1 MDTTTSTTALL
12 GPVESPQW
20 HRVAGLRPHLRTH
33 VRVQRRRTGGEVWYL
48 LIDPDTGRFH
58 RLNRPAYEWVGRLD
72 GQHDVDSLWRHVHAR
87 LGEQA
92 PTQAEV
98 MRLLAQL
105 SEAELVTVD
114 ALPELE
120 LLLRHRRRKELRRKL
135 AVANPLSFKVP
146 LFDPTPL
153 LNALLPLARPVF
165 TGWGL
170 LVWLALIVAGL
181 VSAVS
186 HAPALAQAL
195 KTQASSNGFLLAV
208 WLAYPAVKLVHEF
221 GHAFAVRVW
230 GGEVREMGINLMM
243 LTPVPYVDASSAT
256 QFAQR
261 HRRMLV
267 GAAGIMVELAIAA
280 LALFAW
286 AATSSPGVQQ
296 AALAVMTL
304 CTLST
309 LLFNGNPLA
318 RFDGYYVLSDALET
332 PNLGARADAVLRRW
346 VLQALGLRPD
356 AGSEPARTQAWLG
369 TYAVLAGLYRWVV
382 GLAVV
387 HWLHESHPLLALAVA
402 LLLGVGLVVRPLW
415 AGLRL
420 LLWDARLG
428 GRRGQALLRAT
439 MAAAGVLV
447 ALAWIPAPSM
457 TVQDGVV
464 WLPDQAVLRTDTDGT
479 LRTLHAEAG
488 THVGVGDPIATLENL
503 ELVGEREAAAA
514 RLAQLNVE
522 YFNALMEDP
531 ARAQG
536 LDAQRLAM
544 DAQVERL
551 DQRLAALH
559 VRAQVPGTLV
569 LPRERTQEGHFFP
582 QGRELGYVLV
592 DEPMLVK
599 VALTEAQAALV
610 QAHTQAVTVRLA
622 QAPQEELAAH
632 IERRTPGATQVL
644 PSAALG
650 SAQGG
655 PIATDP
661 RDPQGR
667 KTLQPVTVVDVR
679 VPARR
684 AEHMGMRAWVRF
696 EHVREPLARQWL
708 RALRQLFLRSL
719 GAHD

>member
-1 MDTTTSTTALL
+1 VDTSTTLLL
-12 GPVESPQW
+12 GSLESPQW

-33 VRVQRRRTGGEVWYL
+33 VRVQRRRSGDEVWYL

-87 LGEQA
+87 LGEAA

-146 LFDPTPL
+146 LFDPSAV
-153 LNALLPLARPVF
+153 LNTLLPLVRPVF
-165 TGWGL
+165 SGWGL
-170 LVWLALIVAGL
+170 LAWLALIMAGVA
-181 VSAVS
+181 SAVS
-186 HAPALAQAL
+186 HAPTLAQAL
-195 KTQASSNGFLLAV
+195 KAQGTSTGFLLTV
-208 WLAYPAVKLVHEF
+208 WLAYPCVKLLHEF

-230 GGEVREMGINLMM
+230 GGEVREMGINLML

-286 AATSSPGVQQ
+286 LATGAPGLQQ
-296 AALAVMTL
+296 LALAVMTL

-346 VLQALGLRPD
+346 TLRALGLRW
-356 AGSEPARTQAWLG
+356 GSDSESPGAQAWLG
-369 TYAVLAGLYRWVV
+369 SYAVLAVVYRWVV

-387 HWLHESHPLLALAVA
+387 HWLHEEHPLLALAVA
-402 LLLGVGLVVRPLW
+402 LLLGVGMVARPLW
-415 AGLRL
+415 AGLRR
-420 LLWDARLG
+420 LLWDARLN
-428 GRRGQALLRAT
+428 GRRARALTRAAV
-439 MAAAGVLV
+439 AAAGLLA

-464 WLPDQAVLRTDTDGT
+464 WLPEQAILRTGTDGS
-479 LRTLHAEAG
+479 LHTLHAEAG
-488 THVGVGDPIATLENL
+488 AHVNVGDPIATLENL

-514 RLAQLNVE
+514 RLAQIDVE
-522 YFNALMEDP
+522 YFHALGDEP
-531 ARAQG
+531 VRAQA
-536 LDAQRLAM
+536 LAAQRGALNE
-544 DAQVERL
+544 QIERL
-551 DQRLAALH
+551 DRRLASLQ
-559 VRAQVPGTLV
+559 VRAQASGTLV
-569 LPRERTQEGHFFP
+569 LPRERTHEGHFFP

-610 QAHTQAVTVRLA
+610 QAHTEAVTVRLA
-622 QAPQEELAAH
+622 QAPQEALAAR

-667 KTLQPVTVVDVR
+667 KTLQPVSVLDVR
-679 VPARR
+679 VPGRS

-696 EHVREPLARQWL
+696 EHAREPLARQWL

>member
-1 MDTTTSTTALL
+1 MDTTLSTTALL
-12 GPVESPQW
+12 GTIESPQW

-33 VRVQRRRTGGEVWYL
+33 VRVQRRRTGDEVWYL

-72 GQHDVDSLWRHVHAR
+72 GQHDVDTLWRHVHAH
-87 LGEQA
+87 LGERA
-92 PTQAEV
+92 PTQTEV

-135 AVANPLSFKVP
+135 SVANPLSFKVP
-146 LFDPTPL
+146 LLDPTPV
-153 LNALLPLARPVF
+153 LNTLRPLARWVF
-165 TGWGL
+165 SGWGL
-170 LVWLALIVAGL
+170 LAWLVLIGAGL
-181 VSAVS
+181 ATAVS
-186 HAPALAQAL
+186 HGPALAQAL
-195 KTQASSNGFLLAV
+195 KAQGTTSSFLLAV
-208 WLAYPAVKLVHEF
+208 WLAYPFVKLVHEF
-221 GHAFAVRVW
+221 GHALAVRVW
-230 GGEVREMGINLMM
+230 GGDVREMGINLLV

-286 AATSSPGVQQ
+286 TATTSPGLQQ

-318 RFDGYYVLSDALET
+318 RFDGYHVLSDALET

-346 VLQALGLRPD
+346 GLRALGLRQSVY
-356 AGSEPARTQAWLG
+356 SEPARAQAWLG
-369 TYAVLAGLYRWVV
+369 AYAVAAALYQWIV
-382 GLAVV
+382 GLALLR
-387 HWLHESHPLLALAVA
+387 WLHEAHPLLALAVA
-402 LLLGVGLVVRPLW
+402 LLLGVGLVARPLW
-415 AGLRL
+415 AGMRL
-420 LLWDARLG
+420 LLWDARLN

-439 MAAAGVLV
+439 TAAGLLLV
-447 ALAWIPAPSM
+447 ALAWVPAPSM

-464 WLPDQAVLRTDTDGT
+464 WLPDQAILRTDTDGI
-479 LRTLHAEAG
+479 LRTVHVRAG
-488 THVGVGDPIATLENL
+488 THVNAGDPIATLENL

-514 RLAQLNVE
+514 RLAQAQVE
-522 YFNALMEDP
+522 YFNARRDDP

-536 LDAQRLAM
+536 LDAQRLALQ
-544 DAQVERL
+544 AQIERL
-551 DQRLAALH
+551 DQRLDALQ
-559 VRAQVPGTLV
+559 VRAQVAGTLV
-569 LPRERTQEGHFFP
+569 LPRDRTQEGHFFP

-610 QAHTQAVTVRLA
+610 QARTTAVTVRLA
-622 QAPQEELAAH
+622 QAPQQELAAH
-632 IERRTPGATQVL
+632 VERRTPGATQVL

-661 RDPQGR
+661 RDTQGR

-679 VPARR
+679 VPARS
-684 AEHMGMRAWVRF
+684 AELMGMRAWVRF
-696 EHVREPLARQWL
+696 EHAREPLARQWL